1 MDAEVA
7 HAADVGLFLL
17 EEPCVGAFVLR
28 PCFGAAVAE
37 RRAEGHDFADDAF
50 LEELLGLQVGGHEA
64 LVVAD
69 HELAAELLSR
79 EDHLGGVFEIGG
91 HRLLAEDVLAG
102 LQAGDRQA
110 GMLAVGRADA
120 DGVDVLVVDDSLFA
134 IDNWNMV
141 QAGEVFGA

>member
-1 MDAEVA
+1 M
-7 HAADVGLFLL
+7 
-17 EEPCVGAFVLR
+17 
-28 PCFGAAVAE
+28 AE

-64 LVVAD
+64 LVMAD